1 MLDGTNPAADARL
14 IADIDA
20 ADPFD
25 GGCAA
30 DVEPRTS
37 VQAKLIERDAD
48 AKRRREQSD
57 AAYSESLESLTKS
70 ARERGARMAINWLN
84 ENGYTDAAVHLY
96 LAVDNGEVL
105 K

>member
-1 MLDGTNPAADARL
+1 MLDGTTNKQDARL

-30 DVEPRTS
+30 DCEPRTS
-37 VQAKLIERDAD
+37 VQAKLIERDAHYQRQR
-48 AKRRREQSD
+48 AEQD
-57 AAYSESLESLTKS
+57 RKYFDTVEQLRVNARIMGVQAAIT
-70 ARERGARMAINWLN
+70 WLFDN
-84 ENGYTDAAVHLY
+84 DHGQAAVDLHK
-96 LAVDNGEVL
+96 AHSRGEVL